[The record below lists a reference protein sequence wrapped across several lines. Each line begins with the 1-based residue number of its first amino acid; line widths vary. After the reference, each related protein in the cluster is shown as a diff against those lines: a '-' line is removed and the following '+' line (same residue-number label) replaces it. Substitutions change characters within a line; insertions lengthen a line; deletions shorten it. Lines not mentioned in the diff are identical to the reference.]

1 MYNLSGDEM
10 SIFAQRLRDL
20 RLQKGL
26 KQSEIA
32 EKLNI
37 SFKTLSA
44 YETGRA
50 QPSMDMLER
59 IAAFFNVSVDY
70 LLGLSDLPKESVKL
84 DLRYIP
90 VYNGVCAGNAGV
102 YPEGSVVIDHI
113 PIPEHSKGK
122 FGVRVYGDSMEPEI
136 HDGDYVVVDP
146 EVQYNN
152 GDKIVVVLE
161 DPFPCAFVKVY
172 KPQDHWDF
180 FLKGDISNE

>member
-84 DLRYIP
+84 DLHILYIIINP
-90 VYNGVCAGNAGV
+90 N
-102 YPEGSVVIDHI
+102 
-113 PIPEHSKGK
+113 K
-122 FGVRVYGDSMEPEI
+122 FLS
-136 HDGDYVVVDP
+136 
-146 EVQYNN
+146 
-152 GDKIVVVLE
+152 LT
-161 DPFPCAFVKVY
+161 
-172 KPQDHWDF
+172 
-180 FLKGDISNE
+180 S